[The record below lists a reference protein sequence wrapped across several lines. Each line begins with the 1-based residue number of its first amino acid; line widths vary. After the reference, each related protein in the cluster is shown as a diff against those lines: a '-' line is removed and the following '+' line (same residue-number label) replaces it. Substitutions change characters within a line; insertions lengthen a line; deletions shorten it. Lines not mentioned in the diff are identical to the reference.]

1 MVRPDQGNFAS
12 LGFLRSDPGE
22 RLCRPWFG
30 PRFSDTLHRDFGL
43 ENNQPQGARVM
54 EGSHDSQFFLKP
66 QQAFHRQYEALRAVF
81 VEDPPIE
88 QVAQRFGYTIP
99 SLRSMLSRFRA
110 GRRRGVTPPF
120 FSQTGAVGP
129 AGHPRAEA
137 GRARNRPK
145 SPTPGS

>member
-1 MVRPDQGNFAS
+1 MD
-12 LGFLRSDPGE
+12 
-22 RLCRPWFG
+22 
-30 PRFSDTLHRDFGL
+30 DTPYR
-43 ENNQPQGARVM
+43 R
-54 EGSHDSQFFLKP
+54 FFLEP
-66 QQAFHRQYEALRAVF
+66 TSDNQRLYEALRAVF